1 MPTSP
6 LQRVL
11 GALAVVAVAGC
22 STLIPGP
29 EPLVGGNRWIITVD
43 NQSDRPA
50 SLLVAVDG
58 APGPATNI
66 GPTVGRAT
74 PSTVPPHSAMDVT
87 FDVPPGTYR
96 SPTTGD
102 TWAIWV
108 NPDPHGGPLILA
120 TDLPANSTGKLP
132 ITINVG
138 PNGQINWSQD

>member
-1 MPTSP
+1 MPTSH
-6 LQRVL
+6 LQGGL
-11 GALAVVAVAGC
+11 AAFAVVTIAGC
-22 STLIPGP
+22 SMLIPGP

-43 NQSDRPA
+43 NQSARPA

-74 PSTVPPHSAMDVT
+74 PDTVPPHSVMDVT
-87 FDVPPGTYR
+87 FDVPSATFKA
-96 SPTTGD
+96 STGD

-120 TDLPANSTGKLP
+120 TDIPVNTDGKLP
-132 ITINVG
+132 ITITVHRD
-138 PNGQINWSQD
+138 GQTSWEQR